1 MATANT
7 SQARLE
13 ESIRALREENN
24 MHQNKIDS
32 LKQETNNLKTLA
44 SKHELQEELVKDL
57 KLQRESLL
65 KEIEKL
71 RVTNQ

>member
-32 LKQETNNLKTLA
+32 LKQENNNLKTLA